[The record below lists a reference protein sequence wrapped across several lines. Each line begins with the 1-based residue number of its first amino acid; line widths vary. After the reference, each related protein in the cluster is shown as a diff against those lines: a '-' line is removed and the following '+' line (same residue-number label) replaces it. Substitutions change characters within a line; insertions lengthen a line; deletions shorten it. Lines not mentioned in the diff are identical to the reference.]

1 MFIHTCKTRGN
12 GHVRFLALL
21 VGECLPQA
29 PEHSRQSGWRRA
41 LRALFLSQI
50 SQDYVNNRLTGF
62 LICVQPIY
70 SAPLTYVAL
79 LLHGGV
85 ESYSNAVAE
94 YKPYEN

>member
-1 MFIHTCKTRGN
+1 MNQNRSFCQIISGFHLCRGI
-12 GHVRFLALL
+12 
-21 VGECLPQA
+21 
-29 PEHSRQSGWRRA
+29 PEIAEHNQ
-41 LRALFLSQI
+41 LFLSQI

-85 ESYSNAVAE
+85 ESYPNAVAE